1 MKSVLAFL
9 LLLPTVNVYAEQVS
23 LIQMPEP
30 QVILPPAVELPIK
43 EEDVPKQQVP
53 DENFL
58 EMKAFM
64 KEQDVRLKAIK
75 LLNLDVARADL
86 ELKRREIESK
96 LAGLNQSSST
106 SMQMSMKDSDTS
118 IHVASI
124 LISPKKREALLQTG
138 GLRSRVQE
146 GSKINDKT
154 VSKIEAD
161 AVTFKDIN
169 GNTETIKFES

>member
-1 MKSVLAFL
+1 MKSVLVFL
-9 LLLPTVNVYAEQVS
+9 LLLPINAYAEQVS

-30 QVILPPAVELPIK
+30 QVVPPPAVELPIK
-43 EEDVPKQQVP
+43 EEEVPEQQVP

-96 LAGLNQSSST
+96 LANLNQGPSS
-106 SMQMSMKDSDTS
+106 SMQMSMKESDLS
-118 IHVASI
+118 IQVASI
-124 LISPKKREALLQTG
+124 LISPKKREAVLQTG
-138 GLRSRVQE
+138 GLRTRVEE

-154 VSKIEAD
+154 VSKIEAA
-161 AVTFKDIN
+161 AVTLEDAK
-169 GNTETIKFES
+169 GNTETLKFES